1 MPSSASRTTASGSL
15 MSFFTALP
23 LLVGGRG
30 QRNLSAVTVDPET
43 RVCPFCGSAP
53 GPGVFGE
60 RCGRNLS
67 AVERLPMEGELPGET
82 TDGQLGVRAFLEEMR
97 AAGNPGTVELD
108 SGKPRAFR
116 RTPRLTGWIVV
127 PVDREDVAT
136 PHRYAPGL

>member
-1 MPSSASRTTASGSL
+1 MA
-15 MSFFTALP
+15 
-23 LLVGGRG
+23 
-30 QRNLSAVTVDPET
+30 
-43 RVCPFCGSAP
+43 
-53 GPGVFGE
+53 
-60 RCGRNLS
+60 
-67 AVERLPMEGELPGET
+67 GELPGET

-136 PHRYAPGL
+136 PHRYAPGLVLSVDGTFHRLDSELRGYGQRDFPHYQHRVSPDPVEPAVDEAVLAALARVRDAEMRKRS